1 MSDASPLLKIK
12 LYVPGGRRGLVAR
25 PRLFERLRRGA
36 ESKLTLVSAPAGFGK
51 TTLLAEWLAAAPVPR
66 ADERLV
72 AWLSLDQGDNHP
84 PSFWTYLITALQT
97 AAPGVGAG
105 ALSLLRSPRPPPAE
119 TLLAPLL
126 NELGAMT
133 NDVVLALDD
142 YHVIDAHEI
151 QDGVAF
157 LLDHL
162 PPRVRLVIASR
173 ADPAL
178 PLARLRARGELAEI
192 RAADLRF
199 TPVEAAAYLNE
210 MMGLDLSARDVAALE
225 ERTEGWIAGLQ
236 LAALS
241 MKGRDDVAG
250 FIAGFA
256 GDDRHIVDYL
266 VEEVLRRQP
275 ERVRS
280 FLLRTSI
287 LDRMSGPLCDAV
299 SGQDG
304 GKATLEALDRGN
316 LFVVPLDDRRQWYR
330 YHHLFAD
337 VLRAH
342 LVDEQPDQVSDLHR
356 RASEWYEQHAGP
368 SDASAIRHALA
379 GGDFERA
386 AGLIELAARAT
397 LHSARSVGLVEWV
410 RALPADLV
418 RSRPVL
424 STYYAFGLFG
434 LGELDVAEARLRDA
448 ERWLDGA
455 AGEPPGESADESA
468 DESAGAA
475 PVRMVV
481 ADNEELRA
489 VPGIIALARAYLAQ
503 VRGDVA
509 TTRDR
514 AHRALELLPESDHV
528 WRGGAAV
535 LLSLAHWT
543 SGDLE
548 EAQRAHDAGVA
559 SLERSGDISLAID
572 AAYDAGDLRIARG
585 QLSEAARTY
594 ERALRLAVEH
604 GDPAMAGVADLH
616 LALCDVHRERDDLE
630 AANLHLQ
637 RSEEAGR
644 HAALPPTAAR
654 ECVARARLRQVEG
667 DLEGALDLLDR
678 AQRLYVRGPVP
689 EVRPIAALK
698 ARVWIRQGRL
708 TETEEWARAQGL
720 SAEDELDY
728 PREFAHITLARVLVA
743 RTTRGADQHAEHAA
757 TGALGLLGRLLTEAE
772 TCGRRGTAIEILVLQ
787 ALAHRAQGNSAAG
800 FDALGRA
807 LTLAAPEGY
816 VRTFVDEGEPMR
828 DLLRHAVAARISR
841 AYARRLLTAF
851 EERSHSLSAS
861 QTAASARLVEPL
873 TAREVETVGLVAA
886 GKTNQEIADQLVIS
900 LPTVKRH
907 IANLYGKLGV
917 GHRTEAVARATE
929 LGLLEPP
936 PRP

>member
-1 MSDASPLLKIK
+1 
-12 LYVPGGRRGLVAR
+12 
-25 PRLFERLRRGA
+25 
-36 ESKLTLVSAPAGFGK
+36 
-51 TTLLAEWLAAAPVPR
+51 
-66 ADERLV
+66 LV
-72 AWLSLDQGDNHP
+72 AWLSLDQGDNNP

-97 AAPGVGAG
+97 VAPGVGAG
-105 ALSLLRSPRPPPAE
+105 VLSLLRSPRRPPAE

-250 FIAGFA
+250 FIVGFA

-266 VEEVLRRQP
+266 VEEVLRHQP
-275 ERVRS
+275 ERIRS

-287 LDRMSGPLCDAV
+287 LDRLSGPLCDAV

-316 LFVVPLDDRRQWYR
+316 LFVVPLDDRRRWYR

-386 AGLIELAARAT
+386 AGLIERAARAT
-397 LHSARSVGLVEWV
+397 LFSARSVGLVQWL
-410 RALPADLV
+410 RALPVDLV
-418 RSRPVL
+418 RTRPVL
-424 STYYAFGLFG
+424 STYYAFALFG
-434 LGELDVAEARLRDA
+434 LGEFDVAEARLRDA

-455 AGEPPGESADESA
+455 AGEPPGESA
-468 DESAGAA
+468 GAA

-481 ADNEELRA
+481 ADNEELRSL
-489 VPGIIALARAYLAQ
+489 PGIIALAWAFLAQ

-585 QLSEAARTY
+585 QLSEAVRTY
-594 ERALRLAVEH
+594 VRALRLAVEH
-604 GDPAMAGVADLH
+604 GNPAMAGVADLH

-644 HAALPPTAAR
+644 HAALPQTAAR
-654 ECVARARLRQVEG
+654 ECVARARLRQAEG

-708 TETEEWARAQGL
+708 AETEEWARAQGL

-772 TCGRRGTAIEILVLQ
+772 THGRRGTAIEILVLQ
-787 ALAHRAQGNSAAG
+787 ALAHRAQGNIAAS
-800 FDALGRA
+800 LGPLSRA
-807 LTLAAPEGY
+807 LTLAEPEGY

-828 DLLRHAVAARISR
+828 DLLRHAVAAGVSS
-841 AYARRLLTAF
+841 AYARRLL
-851 EERSHSLSAS
+851 SAS
-861 QTAASARLVEPL
+861 EVRTGSVSAPQTAAGVGLVEPL
-873 TAREVETVGLVAA
+873 TAREVEIVRLVAA
-886 GKTNQEIADQLVIS
+886 GMRNQEIADQLVIS

-907 IANLYGKLGV
+907 IANAYGKLGV
-917 GHRTEAVARATE
+917 DHRTEAVARATE
-929 LGLLEPP
+929 LGLLARPAHYTP
-936 PRP
+936 SLHPRNTPFG